1 MSTTITNTGSAFI
14 LGSGSAARIELAGA
28 TISGGRLQTTGANAA
43 IEVVSG
49 SNAIQAGTI
58 VSGSVVKVA
67 NGTRL
72 TLSGDTV
79 GSGATVSASGGATV
93 VLSGLVAAS
102 GTLTLNG
109 VTSIG
114 LGATLETL
122 SGGTALLGG
131 TIINSGTLFASGADS
146 FIEILGGATINGGG
160 IVQIGD
166 GVVDIQSQADTENVV
181 FVAGG
186 TGGLE
191 IDDSTF
197 LIFPTQ
203 GFGGTISGFGQNI
216 HQFIDLTAVTSNST
230 VSATYTSTGANSGVL
245 TVTSGL
251 LGLPLVEVTVA
262 QISFVGQYSTS
273 SFKIGSVPG
282 GTVEIT
288 DPPVAQP
295 GSTGAATSLA
305 FGGHPTLAPFGGGSE
320 LGRSTPLAG
329 GNLPP
334 TLQLTSRCSPTI
346 WPQASSPGRTAAA
359 TRYWRKSCCTRSP
372 RSRPRRTDNRRSN
385 VKRRAASATARPRR
399 SAPLRD

>member
-1 MSTTITNTGSAFI
+1 MRADLQAHERGTGHGKERRQHRKIDRAAEIVDVLGIAGPDDADLHSLQMGEAFLPA
-14 LGSGSAARIELAGA
+14 LGHVSRGAQIGHGGGNGFA

-166 GVVDIQSQADTENVV
+166 GIVDIQSQADTENVV

-273 SFKIGSVPG
+273 SFKISSGPG

-320 LGRSTPLAG
+320 GGGVRRSPAAA
-329 GNLPP
+329 PP
-334 TLQLTSRCSPTI
+334 T
-346 WPQASSPGRTAAA
+346 
-359 TRYWRKSCCTRSP
+359 
-372 RSRPRRTDNRRSN
+372 
-385 VKRRAASATARPRR
+385 
-399 SAPLRD
+399 